1 MRPKLTEN
9 SESQPNKSK
18 TINLLERGSYKWT
31 TKPRKI
37 KLEMDWVQID
47 RIRHTNSTKYLPR
60 TNSRTK
66 CSYIDH
72 FFCLQSVFLSPL
84 FFSIF
89 HTLFLWRKFP
99 YIVPSITS
107 QPSACSI
114 SRKSFRCL
122 SHQGLFGDNRKGCEL
137 EKHYSIVISP

>member
-9 SESQPNKSK
+9 SESQPNKPK

-99 YIVPSITS
+99 YIVPPIHPNLLHV
-107 QPSACSI
+107 QFLGNPLDACPI
-114 SRKSFRCL
+114 KAF
-122 SHQGLFGDNRKGCEL
+122 L
-137 EKHYSIVISP
+137 EIIGRAVS